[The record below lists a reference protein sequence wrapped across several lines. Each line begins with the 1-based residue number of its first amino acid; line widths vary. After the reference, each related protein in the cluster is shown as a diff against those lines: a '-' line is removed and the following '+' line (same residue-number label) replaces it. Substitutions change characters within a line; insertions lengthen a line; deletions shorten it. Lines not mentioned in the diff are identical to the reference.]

1 MGSRLNH
8 CMDGICAACLEKIHQ
23 VCSMLHKTWVR
34 IIHRGMISFLSIL
47 LFLLYLYAICCQFSP
62 TEIQNRPA
70 QHPALLSLCP
80 RAEHRV
86 PDRKMQS
93 LPFSANYKPEYYAAL
108 SGLKLSQRSMNKL
121 VLSLMS
127 CSIIALKE

>member
-1 MGSRLNH
+1 MGSRLNC
-8 CMDGICAACLEKIHQ
+8 CMDWICAACHGKIHQ

-47 LFLLYLYAICCQFSP
+47 LFLLYAICCQFSP
-62 TEIQNRPA
+62 TEIQNCPA

-80 RAEHRV
+80 LAEHCV